1 MSIQKDINTLLDNI
15 LDIKAEIRRIDLEIT
30 ADQKLTNIQTG
41 KKVNKKEVLEFV
53 QTQITEIKKDLNKLT
68 NNGKNVKGIF
78 TNDYYVNDMMQDREI
93 VGKIKPK
100 EKVSNKKS
108 IMDMDMDNTEIVFGD
123 KSKKK
128 KNFHG
133 RDASKI
139 ADFINEMKKNKMK
152 KHLED
157 KELDNDIKKYI
168 DELKKKRKNKD
179 LDEDLPF

>member
-1 MSIQKDINTLLDNI
+1 MSIAKDINKLLDNI

-128 KNFHG
+128 KNFRG

-157 KELDNDIKKYI
+157 KEFDNDIKKYI

>member
-78 TNDYYVNDMMQDREI
+78 TNDYYVNDLMQDKQI
-93 VGKIKPK
+93 AKAGDLNKKVVKKKPK
-100 EKVSNKKS
+100 KSNNWHEGHHEPF
-108 IMDMDMDNTEIVFGD
+108 DD
-123 KSKKK
+123 
-128 KNFHG
+128 
-133 RDASKI
+133 
-139 ADFINEMKKNKMK
+139 
-152 KHLED
+152 
-157 KELDNDIKKYI
+157 
-168 DELKKKRKNKD
+168 
-179 LDEDLPF
+179 DLPF

>member
-1 MSIQKDINTLLDNI
+1 MSIAKDINKLLDNI

-41 KKVNKKEVLEFV
+41 KKVNKEEVLEFV
-53 QTQITEIKKDLNKLT
+53 QSQINQIKNDLNKLT

-78 TNDYYVNDMMQDREI
+78 TNIYYVNDMIQDQEI

-108 IMDMDMDNTEIVFGD
+108 IMDMNMDNTEIVFGD
-123 KSKKK
+123 KPKKK
-128 KNFHG
+128 KNFRG
-133 RDASKI
+133 RDEY
-139 ADFINEMKKNKMK
+139 N
-152 KHLED
+152 
-157 KELDNDIKKYI
+157 IKKFMKEMY
-168 DELKKKRKNKD
+168 KKRKKNKD

>member
-1 MSIQKDINTLLDNI
+1 MSIAKDINTLLDNI

-30 ADQKLTNIQTG
+30 ADQKLTNVQTG
-41 KKVNKKEVLEFV
+41 EKVNKQEVLEFV

-100 EKVSNKKS
+100 EKVSNKKPAKP
-108 IMDMDMDNTEIVFGD
+108 

-133 RDASKI
+133 RDESKI

-157 KELDNDIKKYI
+157 KEFDNDIKNYI
-168 DELKKKRKNKD
+168 DELIKKRKNKD

>member
-1 MSIQKDINTLLDNI
+1 MSIAKDINKLLDNI

-30 ADQKLTNIQTG
+30 ADQKLTNVQTG
-41 KKVNKKEVLEFV
+41 EKVNKQEVLEFV
-53 QTQITEIKKDLNKLT
+53 QSQINQIKNDLNKLT

-78 TNDYYVNDMMQDREI
+78 TNIYYVNDMIQDQEI

-100 EKVSNKKS
+100 EKVSNKKPAKP
-108 IMDMDMDNTEIVFGD
+108 

-128 KNFHG
+128 KKNFRG
-133 RDASKI
+133 RDESKI

-157 KELDNDIKKYI
+157 KELDIDIKNYL

>member
-78 TNDYYVNDMMQDREI
+78 TNNYYVNDMIQDQEI

-100 EKVSNKKS
+100 EKVSNKKPAK
-108 IMDMDMDNTEIVFGD
+108 TEHPEPN
-123 KSKKK
+123 
-128 KNFHG
+128 NFRG
-133 RDASKI
+133 R
-139 ADFINEMKKNKMK
+139 NE
-152 KHLED
+152 EEI
-157 KELDNDIKKYI
+157 KEHMREIY
-168 DELKKKRKNKD
+168 KKRKKNKD
-179 LDEDLPF
+179 LDDEDLPF

>member
-1 MSIQKDINTLLDNI
+1 MSIAKDINKLLDNI

-30 ADQKLTNIQTG
+30 ADQKLTNVQTG
-41 KKVNKKEVLEFV
+41 EKVNKEEVLEFV
-53 QTQITEIKKDLNKLT
+53 QSQINQIKNDLNKLT
-68 NNGKNVKGIF
+68 NNGKNIKGIF

-100 EKVSNKKS
+100 EKVSNKKPAKPKS
-108 IMDMDMDNTEIVFGD
+108 
-123 KSKKK
+123 SKKK
-128 KNFHG
+128 DFYG
-133 RDASKI
+133 RDESKI

-157 KELDNDIKKYI
+157 KEFDNDIKNYL

-179 LDEDLPF
+179 LDDDLPF

>member
-1 MSIQKDINTLLDNI
+1 MSIAKDINTLLDNI

-100 EKVSNKKS
+100 EKVSNKKPA
-108 IMDMDMDNTEIVFGD
+108 
-123 KSKKK
+123 KPQSKKK

-133 RDASKI
+133 RDESKI

-157 KELDNDIKKYI
+157 KEFDNDIKNYI
-168 DELKKKRKNKD
+168 DELIKKRKNKD